1 MKIIIHLIFIILF
14 ILITFFGMGPV
25 LMADGTDRERII
37 TLVVVLFIYAVWFL
51 VYRYFIK
58 RKKILIF
65 HK

>member
-58 RKKILIF
+58 RIKKY
-65 HK
+65 